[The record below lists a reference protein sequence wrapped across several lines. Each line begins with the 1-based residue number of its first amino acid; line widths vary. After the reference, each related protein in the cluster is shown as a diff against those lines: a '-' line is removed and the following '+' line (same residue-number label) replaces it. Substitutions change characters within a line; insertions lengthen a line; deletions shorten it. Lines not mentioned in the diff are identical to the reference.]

1 MTSIFPK
8 TVRFHSL
15 AFRYSLFFLVS
26 IVLIFSF
33 AFIYGYRYSKALLVD
48 GAEKEATL
56 LTQQTIARL
65 ENVINP
71 AEVLPGTLADAMETQ
86 KIGFDQVISIART
99 FVSSDPAVFGSCLA
113 LEPNSNQ
120 KDQRW
125 CATYL
130 FEKDHQITE
139 RNLGNEAYDYFSMDW
154 YRLPKLLN
162 RPVWTEPYFDKGG
175 GEVLMC
181 TYSTPFYTRKNGTR
195 QFGGVIT
202 MDISLLALEQMVKQ
216 IKLFKTGYG
225 FLVSAG
231 GMVISSP
238 KLVLENK
245 NVLEIGRIGRGKQ
258 TQMALKAMIDGKS
271 GFTAMDGLDA
281 QVHPSFLAY
290 APLSSTGWSLGIIF
304 PEEDLMDDLY
314 SFFRKILWIV
324 ACSLLALL
332 VTTVLITRSLTRPI
346 IHLVDATRQIG
357 QGDFHSQLPVRK
369 TKDEIM
375 QLTSAFAVMQE
386 ELGNYIRTLQR
397 TTIAKEKI
405 ESELQVAH
413 NIQMGMLPRGF
424 LTPGNWELYATLDP
438 AKAVGGDLYDF
449 FYPDPDHLCIAIGDV
464 SGKGVPAAL
473 FMMVT
478 RTLFRAKAVAGSP
491 LSVVM
496 DSINREL
503 CQDNPSQMFVTFF
516 AGIVNLGNGEMVFCN
531 AGHNYP
537 YILDPAGN
545 VRQLKFKGGLP
556 LGVSGDLEYQTGS
569 FFFSPGEIM
578 VLTTDGITDA
588 LNVTDDFFGETNLTD
603 ALTARA
609 GSSPRRLADSLLNEV
624 KLFADGT
631 EQADDITILALQYKE
646 ISTMNGSP
654 VQPVHL
660 TLRNSL
666 AELEAIKD
674 SLDQLA
680 GWNIPRKIIMEVNL
694 VLEELFTN
702 VVFYSFDDQKEHL
715 IRMDFTLPDA
725 SQLQIRIEDDGKAFN
740 LLERKISDL
749 YGISLDEREVGGLGI
764 HFVREIMTNVVYQRL
779 DGKNVV
785 ILTKIF

>member
-1 MTSIFPK
+1 M
-8 TVRFHSL
+8 
-15 AFRYSLFFLVS
+15 
-26 IVLIFSF
+26 LIFSF

-56 LTQQTIARL
+56 LTRQTIARL
-65 ENVINP
+65 ENVIHP

-86 KIGFDQVISIART
+86 NLGIDQAISIART

-113 LEPNSNQ
+113 LEPDRYREN
-120 KDQRW
+120 QRW
-125 CATYL
+125 CATYI
-130 FEKDHQITE
+130 FEKDYRITV
-139 RNLGNEAYDYFSMDW
+139 RNLGNKDYDYFTMDW

-181 TYSTPFYTRKNGTR
+181 TYSTPFYTKVKGTR

-216 IKLFKTGYG
+216 VKLFKTGYG

-238 KLVLENK
+238 KLVMENK
-245 NVLEIGRIGRGKQ
+245 NVLAIGRTGRGKQ

-271 GFTAMDGLDA
+271 GFTAMDGLEA

-290 APLSSTGWSLGIIF
+290 APLASTGWSLGIIF
-304 PEEDLMDDLY
+304 PEDDLMDDLY

-332 VTTVLITRSLTRPI
+332 VTTILITRSLTRPI

-357 QGDFHSQLPVRK
+357 QGDFHSKLPVRK
-369 TKDEIM
+369 TRDEIM

-386 ELGNYIRTLQR
+386 ELGNYILTLQQ
-397 TTIAKEKI
+397 TTMAKEKI

-491 LSVVM
+491 LSIVM
-496 DSINREL
+496 ESINREL
-503 CQDNPSQMFVTFF
+503 CLENPSQMFVTFF
-516 AGIVNLGNGEMVFCN
+516 AAVVNLANGEMVFCN

-537 YILDPAGN
+537 YVLGPAGD
-545 VRQLKFKGGLP
+545 VRQLKSKGGLP
-556 LGVSGDLEYQTGS
+556 LGVSGDLGYQTAS

-588 LNVTDDFFGETNLTD
+588 LSITDDFFGEANLTA
-603 ALTARA
+603 ALAVKA
-609 GSSPRRLADSLLNEV
+609 GSSPRRLTDSLINEV
-624 KLFADGT
+624 KLFSEGT

-646 ISTMNGSP
+646 IAPANEVT

-660 TLRNSL
+660 ALSNSL
-666 AELEAIKD
+666 TELEVIKT
-674 SLDQLA
+674 SLERLAA
-680 GWNIPRKIIMEVNL
+680 GWNIPQKIIMEVNL

-702 VVFYSFDDQKEHL
+702 VVFYSYDDQEKHL
-715 IRMDFTLPDA
+715 IVMDFSLPDA
-725 SQLQIRIEDDGKAFN
+725 RRLQIRIEDDGRPFN

-749 YGISLDEREVGGLGI
+749 YDISLDEREVGGLGI
-764 HFVREIMTNVVYQRL
+764 HFVREIMTNVAYQRL
-779 DGKNVV
+779 DGKNIV

>member
-1 MTSIFPK
+1 M
-8 TVRFHSL
+8 
-15 AFRYSLFFLVS
+15 
-26 IVLIFSF
+26 LIFCF
-33 AFIYGYRYSKALLVD
+33 AFIYGYRYSKALLID

-56 LTQQTIARL
+56 LTRQTIARL

-71 AEVLPGTLADAMETQ
+71 AEVLPQTLADAMETRNLG
-86 KIGFDQVISIART
+86 IDQVIGIART
-99 FVSSDPAVFGSCLA
+99 FVSNDPAVFGSCLA
-113 LEPNSNQ
+113 MEPGGYL

-125 CATYL
+125 YATYL
-130 FEKDHQITE
+130 FEKDHQITI
-139 RNLGNEAYDYFSMDW
+139 RNIGNKEYDYFTMDW

-175 GEVLMC
+175 GDVLMC
-181 TYSTPFYTRKNGTR
+181 TYSTPFYVKKKETR

-202 MDISLLALEQMVKQ
+202 MDISLLALERTVKQ

-238 KLVLENK
+238 KLVMENK

-258 TQMALKAMIDGKS
+258 TQMALKAMLDGKS

-314 SFFRKILWIV
+314 SFFRKILWIL

-332 VTTVLITRSLTRPI
+332 ATTVLITRSLTRPI

-369 TKDEIM
+369 TRDEIM

-386 ELGNYIRTLQR
+386 ELGNYILTLQ
-397 TTIAKEKI
+397 TTMAKEKI

-413 NIQMGMLPRGF
+413 TIQMGMLPRGF
-424 LTPGNWELYATLDP
+424 LTPGNWELFATLDP

-496 DSINREL
+496 ESINREL

-516 AGIVNLGNGEMVFCN
+516 AGIVNLDNGEMVFCN

-537 YILDPAGN
+537 YILNQDGD
-545 VRQLKFKGGLP
+545 VRQLKTKGGLP
-556 LGVSGDLEYQTGS
+556 LGVSSDLGYRTGS

-588 LNVTDDFFGETNLTD
+588 LNVTDDFFGEANLTA
-603 ALTARA
+603 ALTARP
-609 GSSPRRLADSLLNEV
+609 GSSPRQLTESLISEV
-624 KLFADGT
+624 KVFSEGT

-646 ISTMNGSP
+646 ATATDP
-654 VQPVHL
+654 VTAVPVHL
-660 TLRNSL
+660 TLSNNL
-666 AELEAIKD
+666 DDLEVIRT
-674 SLDQLA
+674 SLDKLA
-680 GWNIPRKIIMEVNL
+680 ADWNIPLKIIMEVNL

-702 VVFYSFDDQKEHL
+702 VVFYSYDDREEHA
-715 IRMDFTLPDA
+715 IVMDFN
-725 SQLQIRIEDDGKAFN
+725 LQDTRVLEIRIEDDGMPFN

-749 YGISLDEREVGGLGI
+749 YGKSLDEREVGGLGI
-764 HFVREIMTNVVYQRL
+764 HFVREIMTNVAYQRL